1 MKFGPSDI
9 GALDARW
16 GDARG
21 ARVHHVERSHVC
33 AFTALWGEFTV
44 CIYCTVVCVVRLHS
58 TLALDDA
65 RRGDA
70 RGACVHHVE
79 RSHAQGHLAHEQTC
93 CTFTVLWCAFCNCIQ
108 PSLSTTR
115 GGATPVGRA
124 YATRLRSAPPSLPTT
139 VCAAAASLSL
149 CPPPPTIP
157 TAPRSPYHA
166 RHRISEKSD
175 LMYIR
180 TLRRWVDARRGDA
193 RGARVRYPCPPSQ
206 RPRRRPLRK
215 CGVWGL
221 GFGVQGSGFRFRV

>member
-70 RGACVHHVE
+70 RGACVRYPPQVCPPL
-79 RSHAQGHLAHEQTC
+79 SPNNCLC
-93 CTFTVLWCAFCNCIQ
+93 CC
-108 PSLSTTR
+108 
-115 GGATPVGRA
+115 
-124 YATRLRSAPPSLPTT
+124 RLSLP
-139 VCAAAASLSL
+139 LS
-149 CPPPPTIP
+149 PSTHNSNR
-157 TAPRSPYHA
+157 TALP
-166 RHRISEKSD
+166 ISRATSNFGEK
-175 LMYIR
+175 
-180 TLRRWVDARRGDA
+180 
-193 RGARVRYPCPPSQ
+193 
-206 RPRRRPLRK
+206 
-215 CGVWGL
+215 
-221 GFGVQGSGFRFRV
+221 